1 MDVVNFIVEDLS
13 LIHISKE
20 DVKALSQKAIEDLGE
35 LPGTNEFLE
44 QLILSLIH
52 I

>member
-1 MDVVNFIVEDLS
+1 MTLEGIDKA
-13 LIHISKE
+13 KE

-44 QLILSLIH
+44 QLIRALVSRRK
-52 I
+52 